1 MYKIM
6 IVYWNKTS
14 ISRLV
19 NRLVGAQYEI
29 VNMRVNDEVSGQE
42 GINTK
47 AVLSNLGIEYRK
59 LGRRDGHHVISK
71 TSEWYKHFKDG
82 QMFNSDDPGYGCS
95 QPTEVIAVNIQH
107 VEHLVL
113 DNQHITC
120 FDIAQMFLL
129 EWSAQCIIIMCH
141 ANKRRRS
148 RMVRHLT

>member
-6 IVYWNKTS
+6 IVYLNKTS

-19 NRLVGAQYEI
+19 NRLVGIQYEI

-71 TSEWYKHFKDG
+71 TSE
-82 QMFNSDDPGYGCS
+82 
-95 QPTEVIAVNIQH
+95 
-107 VEHLVL
+107 
-113 DNQHITC
+113 
-120 FDIAQMFLL
+120 
-129 EWSAQCIIIMCH
+129 
-141 ANKRRRS
+141 
-148 RMVRHLT
+148 